1 MWLAGLLVRAA
12 AQRKRNEGNRRESV
26 SFSGDECVMSVA
38 NGVVVFFCQS
48 TLTHSLLPG
57 DLSRSVSGVQR
68 PIPMMFI
75 WNEGFCTE

>member
-1 MWLAGLLVRAA
+1 
-12 AQRKRNEGNRRESV
+12 
-26 SFSGDECVMSVA
+26 MSVA

-68 PIPMMFI
+68 PIPMIFI